1 MLFNL
6 GCYSLN
12 QDEPLL
18 YLISLKN
25 HFPYKSRMAA
35 SASWLTRLLNSSRSF
50 PAPRARLLF
59 PSVFLFVLKLS
70 LSLRVSRR
78 AWSDGLLSE
87 KQVLLPVSDFQSQGW
102 VLPSVSFR
110 CIWWKCS
117 VVTRTCLQIRVS
129 PVSGRVL
136 APGPV
141 WTLCT
146 LFISRLINQRLL
158 CY

>member
-59 PSVFLFVLKLS
+59 PSVFLFILKLS

-110 CIWWKCS
+110 CIWWNALLLHARVYRSEFLLSQGECWPLGQYGHC
-117 VVTRTCLQIRVS
+117 VHCLFQD
-129 PVSGRVL
+129 
-136 APGPV
+136 
-141 WTLCT
+141 W
-146 LFISRLINQRLL
+146 
-158 CY
+158 